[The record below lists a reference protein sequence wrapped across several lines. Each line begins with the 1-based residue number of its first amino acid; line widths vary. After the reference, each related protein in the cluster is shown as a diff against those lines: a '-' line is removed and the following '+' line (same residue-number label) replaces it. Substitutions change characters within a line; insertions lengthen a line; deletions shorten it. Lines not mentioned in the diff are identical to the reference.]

1 MKPLYAFWFVA
12 LTAISCASRS
22 TAGGVIQKDEMVA
35 VMGEVYQAEMHYQ
48 KSFGTP
54 AAYKPHLDKALLT
67 IFKKHG
73 ISRKQYE
80 TSFSYYAARPA
91 TFMEMNERIIQQ
103 YNNELIQK

>member
-1 MKPLYAFWFVA
+1 MKPFYAFWFIA
-12 LTAISCASRS
+12 LSAISCASRS
-22 TAGGVIQKDEMVA
+22 TSGRVIQKDEMVL
-35 VMGEVYQAEMHYQ
+35 VMGEVYQAEMHCQ
-48 KSFGTP
+48 KSYGTP
-54 AAYKPHLDKALLT
+54 SVYKPHLDKALLT

-91 TFMEMNERIIQQ
+91 TFMEMNERIIQK